1 VYKPSDILVWLFKKG
16 NVAPDRPV
24 SESDYSYLV
33 ADDLIETPFP
43 NSKDGHFEI
52 VPSIQEGVSH
62 SMKSVGKIYYPYHKI
77 ITKKTLDGDTVYGIQ
92 LRGDEWDDRVDRYD
106 KRFPIRNGVGSST
119 LYASYGGYKDQDG
132 QLISHPLDVIEH
144 FIRTYG
150 RAPYSL
156 EMIDLDNIEAIK
168 AKTRKYQ
175 ASVFINT
182 DMDISEFIH
191 NITKQFGLFPFLWDG
206 KILFS
211 NIDPDSVDHSKPISE
226 GLNLLEGVKEVSKG
240 YTSLYTEVVVNYR
253 KNYVTNKFDKNVT
266 LNATNNQY
274 CATASQSRSG
284 RKSFTVNADWIHD
297 TSTAKDVA
305 LRYARLVSSRR
316 RVYECE
322 VRYIEGISFV
332 PGDVVPL
339 TDLESGIDNEPV
351 VIESVQQFRTKVK
364 LTLLRLS

>member
-1 VYKPSDILVWLFKKG
+1 
-16 NVAPDRPV
+16 
-24 SESDYSYLV
+24 
-33 ADDLIETPFP
+33 
-43 NSKDGHFEI
+43 
-52 VPSIQEGVSH
+52 
-62 SMKSVGKIYYPYHKI
+62 M
-77 ITKKTLDGDTVYGIQ
+77 
-92 LRGDEWDDRVDRYD
+92 
-106 KRFPIRNGVGSST
+106 
-119 LYASYGGYKDQDG
+119 
-132 QLISHPLDVIEH
+132 
-144 FIRTYG
+144 
-150 RAPYSL
+150 
-156 EMIDLDNIEAIK
+156 
-168 AKTRKYQ
+168 
-175 ASVFINT
+175 
-182 DMDISEFIH
+182 
-191 NITKQFGLFPFLWDG
+191 
-206 KILFS
+206 
-211 NIDPDSVDHSKPISE
+211 
-226 GLNLLEGVKEVSKG
+226 KEVSKE